1 MPATLLFVY
10 GSLLSE
16 VPSAMSLFLR
26 THSQGFEPLYLPGK
40 LYDLGYYPGFVHLP
54 QASTLVYGEV
64 HQLLDA
70 DKALRELDAYEC
82 VDEVP
87 PEYLRLLL
95 PIPGCSDQVWAYIYQ
110 FSVAQL
116 PEIVGGDYRQHY
128 AQNEQHLNFIKQGR
142 NV

>member
-70 DKALRELDAYEC
+70 DKALRELDAYER
-82 VDEVP
+82 P
-87 PEYLRLLL
+87 PMDLAIEEEL
-95 PIPGCSDQVWAYIYQ
+95 DA
-110 FSVAQL
+110 FVARRKA
-116 PEIVGGDYRQHY
+116 EGGAPTD
-128 AQNEQHLNFIKQGR
+128 F
-142 NV
+142 